1 MFRVKQSQID
11 EMGGMVGR
19 IAGGRRGLIFKQD
32 LGSSSMKRN
41 RGTSRGTLPLFL
53 DVSES

>member
-41 RGTSRGTLPLFL
+41 RGTARGTLPLFL